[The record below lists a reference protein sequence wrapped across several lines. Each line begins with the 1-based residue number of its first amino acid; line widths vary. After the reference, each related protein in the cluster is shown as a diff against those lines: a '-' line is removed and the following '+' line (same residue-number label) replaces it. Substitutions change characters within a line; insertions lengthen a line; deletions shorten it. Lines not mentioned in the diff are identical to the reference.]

1 MVGGDSRCGRRI
13 SARSPLMIQI
23 RRAIPGDASRLAELR
38 WEFRSGREPAVESH
52 DAFIER
58 CAAWMRH
65 QLDGGTWHVWVA
77 LDEDGGIV
85 GQVWV
90 DLIEKLPNPVGER
103 EHHAYLSN
111 LYVQPAARGGTGTA
125 LLAAA
130 LEWTRS
136 RRVDSVVLWATPESV
151 TLYQRH
157 EFAREG
163 GRLMERKT

>member
-1 MVGGDSRCGRRI
+1 
-13 SARSPLMIQI
+13 MIQV
-23 RRAIPGDASRLAELR
+23 RRAIADDAPALAELR

-52 DAFIER
+52 DAFIAR
-58 CAAWMRH
+58 CVRWMHGQLADQTWAA
-65 QLDGGTWHVWVA
+65 WVA
-77 LDEDGGIV
+77 LDDHGSIV

-111 LYVQPAARGGTGTA
+111 LYVKPDARGGVGAA
-125 LLAAA
+125 LLEAA

-136 RRVDSVVLWATPESV
+136 RDVDSVVLWATPRSV
-151 TLYQRH
+151 TLYQRY
-157 EFAREG
+157 EFSREG

>member
-1 MVGGDSRCGRRI
+1 
-13 SARSPLMIQI
+13 MIQV
-23 RRAIPGDASRLAELR
+23 RRAIPDDASALAELR

-58 CAAWMRH
+58 CADWMRR
-65 QLDGGTWHVWVA
+65 QLDSHAWQAWVA
-77 LDEDGGIV
+77 LDDHGAIV

-111 LYVQPAARGGTGTA
+111 LYVKPDARGGTGAA
-125 LLAAA
+125 LLEAA

-136 RRVDSVVLWATPESV
+136 REVDSVVLWATPRSV
-151 TLYQRH
+151 TLYQRYD
-157 EFAREG
+157 FARDG
-163 GRLMERKT
+163 GRLMERKP